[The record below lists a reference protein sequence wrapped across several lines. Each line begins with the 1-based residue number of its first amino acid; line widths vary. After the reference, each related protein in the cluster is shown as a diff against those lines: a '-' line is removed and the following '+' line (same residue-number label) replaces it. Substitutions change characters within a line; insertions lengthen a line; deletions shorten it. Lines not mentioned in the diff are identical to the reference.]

1 MDAANAFASFAYSLR
16 PRRRAGAV
24 VASARVAS
32 AAAARAAAAAAG
44 VEHAGGAKRRERNG
58 VRTGDADANR
68 FYVDSKAIL
77 PLLPSH
83 PVFISPSPP
92 PLPLIP
98 PPSLPSL
105 LPPLAACASAA
116 RRCCCMRRGKS
127 RWRPTQR
134 GTRLAMPA
142 LGALLALPHCSALL
156 AVRTCICATGCT
168 TCSTSQQTTTALQ
181 PPVLCAHARPWQVRF
196 DWWRMGGGGRGEERR
211 TGRARR
217 EVDGEGKDGMPCARM
232 RGRGRRGVKGR
243 GWGGVLEGGKRRR
256 LCKGE
261 RAVAGGKCDD
271 FYADSIITSCLP
283 FSLLPSP
290 YSLLPSP
297 YSLLPT
303 PYSLLPT
310 PYSLLP
316 SPYSLLPTP
325 YSLLPP
331 FYSLLPT
338 PYSLFRP
345 THLPGLPL
353 SPRTAHT
360 HTHSIPLHAGIATI
374 RERRANQPLTPAL
387 LAGPGKLLDAP
398 PVASVLVGP
407 RVGIDYAEPCDVALR
422 WRFASGGTPSI
433 SNPKQRLQVLSSWQE
448 NKATY

>member
-1 MDAANAFASFAYSLR
+1 
-16 PRRRAGAV
+16 
-24 VASARVAS
+24 
-32 AAAARAAAAAAG
+32 
-44 VEHAGGAKRRERNG
+44 
-58 VRTGDADANR
+58 
-68 FYVDSKAIL
+68 
-77 PLLPSH
+77 
-83 PVFISPSPP
+83 
-92 PLPLIP
+92 
-98 PPSLPSL
+98 
-105 LPPLAACASAA
+105 
-116 RRCCCMRRGKS
+116 
-127 RWRPTQR
+127 
-134 GTRLAMPA
+134 MPA

-196 DWWRMGGGGRGEERR
+196 D
-211 TGRARR
+211 
-217 EVDGEGKDGMPCARM
+217 C
-232 RGRGRRGVKGR
+232 
-243 GWGGVLEGGKRRR
+243 
-256 LCKGE
+256 
-261 RAVAGGKCDD
+261 D

-387 LAGPGKLLDAP
+387 LAGPGKVRGERRLGGKGDIQGGEGEKGGSSTGPDNAVVAP
-398 PVASVLVGP
+398 STARTGGLGASRCATCRLRTGRAQSGHRLCRTVRCGT
-407 RVGIDYAEPCDVALR
+407 EVALR
-422 WRFASGGTPSI
+422 
-433 SNPKQRLQVLSSWQE
+433 
-448 NKATY
+448 